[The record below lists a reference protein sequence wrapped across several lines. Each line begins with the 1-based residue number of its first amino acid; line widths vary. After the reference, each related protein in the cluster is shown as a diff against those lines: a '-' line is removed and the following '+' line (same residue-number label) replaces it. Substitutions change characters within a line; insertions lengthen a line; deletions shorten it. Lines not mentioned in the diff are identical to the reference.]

1 MKICVASSWRSL
13 DDIIDTRFGRCQY
26 FIIADTKNLQFETI
40 QNPGLSAGGAAGIQ
54 AAQLLVDKGI
64 EAVLTGNIGPKAFKV
79 LTEAGI
85 KIVAGL
91 SGVTVKQAIEGFKAG
106 QYQYSALSSVESHY
120 GTGMGLGWGMGRG
133 RCMGVDT
140 PQRPQPTLS
149 KKEEL
154 KSLHQQCQ
162 EKNKELEMIQERIDE
177 LLKDGQQKL

>member
-1 MKICVASSWRSL
+1 MKICVTSSWKSL
-13 DDIIDTRFGRCQY
+13 DDRIDARFGRCQY
-26 FIIADTKNLQFETI
+26 YIIVDTENSHFEAI
-40 QNPGLSAGGAAGIQ
+40 QNPALCAGGAAGIQ

-85 KIVAGL
+85 KIVEGL
-91 SGVTVKQAIEGFKAG
+91 SGVTVKQAIEEFKAG
-106 QYQYSALSSVESHY
+106 QYQQSTTPSVEPHY

-162 EKNKELEMIQERIDE
+162 KKNKELEMIQERIDE
-177 LLKDGQQKL
+177 LLKDG